1 MLWMAG
7 ISHDGEEVF
16 KAGLTADVFGR
27 CAMGTI
33 DKARIGKLRIRR
45 SDGFDSH
52 SMPPVVAKIVSVGEL
67 FRLGFNQLAEGGM
80 LGINDVH
87 EAVRVRNAIA
97 GLVAPLVTM
106 GAHVKPEKVIVLE
119 QHHSLDCL
127 MQRVKC

>member
-1 MLWMAG
+1 MLWVAW

-27 CAMGTI
+27 CATGTI
-33 DKARIGKLRIRR
+33 DEARIGKFRIGR
-45 SDGFDSH
+45 SDSFDSH

-80 LGINDVH
+80 LGIKDVH

-119 QHHSLDCL
+119 QHHGLDYL